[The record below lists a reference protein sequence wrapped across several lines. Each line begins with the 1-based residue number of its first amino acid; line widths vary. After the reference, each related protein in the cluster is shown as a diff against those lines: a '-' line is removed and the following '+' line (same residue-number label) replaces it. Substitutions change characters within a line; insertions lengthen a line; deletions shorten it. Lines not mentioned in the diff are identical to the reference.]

1 MNFKL
6 LASALVLMGTAAS
19 AQSVDDLRIYINP
32 GHGSWTGN
40 DRPMQV
46 IGKGEYESRGTDT
59 TSFFE
64 SNTDLIKGFGVLEKL
79 IQMGFPF
86 DRTWNQEGERW
97 EIGAAKDLDQNL
109 VMSRVKNGPYEEE
122 NTTKSPNYE
131 QYNRNL
137 LVIATEVEENEFDQ
151 FISIHSN
158 AASTNNVNYHLF
170 MYRGKNG
177 RENQAVIGSY
187 EMAEI
192 TSNFSFANEHA
203 SWSEDYTYIN
213 GDVDFMGKGKGSY
226 NSLGYYG
233 YLGVLKHGC
242 PGYLVEGFFHTY
254 TPATHRAM
262 NWDVDMIE
270 GYQYARGVAAYFEL
284 GTPAEMEST
293 GEIYGIVRDAHTSFS
308 HELYISQP
316 NSDDILKPINEC
328 KVYLWKDGEK
338 IKEYVTDNFYNGA
351 FVFFDLEPG
360 TYQVTF
366 EHPDYLEADPVD
378 VTVEAGV
385 TSYPK
390 CYLTDAFY
398 YGRPGEELNYPDIVP
413 TGMNLAENY
422 DLLNAYTD
430 VEIPQLAGAAPERI
444 IWNKGLC
451 YILGRHEDESAVVVV
466 LDAYSGTVLS
476 VLDDSSLEGGM
487 QRLADIQVT
496 GAGVLVGVSKSKNQ
510 HSDKYV
516 QSGDERGTINFYLWD
531 NNADGVPV
539 APAKPWFATQH
550 SGEWYRSYAGDTF
563 VFRGNLDEGEIA
575 LSTVDTNRSAVL
587 RISVFP
593 VTDGVMG
600 EPSVY
605 RPSGP
610 SATDFE
616 GGVFNYTLSPNNRH
630 MLLLHG
636 ESTNHG
642 VREYE
647 FAHKTSVPAISETV
661 KTLGYNT
668 VSAGFFKF
676 GDGIAMTMAD
686 AAGVK
691 LYNIS
696 RGIGAAT
703 EIALNGGTLTA
714 GEERTLTT
722 GYPMVTTDAEGN
734 VTSADF
740 AILALRGNRLS
751 RFTTSEADGVADITV
766 DAAEGPARFYDLN
779 GRLVDANRLTP
790 GIYVR
795 LQGTEATKVIIK

>member
-1 MNFKL
+1 MNFKI

-46 IGKGEYESRGTDT
+46 IGKEEYTSTGTDT
-59 TSFFE
+59 TGFFE

-86 DRTWNQEGERW
+86 DRTLNQEGERW

-109 VMSRVKNGPYEEE
+109 VMSRVKCGPYEDV
-122 NTTKSPNYE
+122 NVTSSPNYE
-131 QYNRNL
+131 LYNRNL

-177 RENQAVIGSY
+177 KEYVSVTGSW
-187 EMAEI
+187 EMIEAAA
-192 TSNFSFANEHA
+192 NYSFANEHA
-203 SWSEDYTYIN
+203 SWSEDHTYIN

-308 HELYISQP
+308 HKLYISQP
-316 NSDDILKPINEC
+316 NSADILKPINEC

-338 IKEYVTDNFYNGA
+338 IKEYTTDNFYNGA
-351 FVFFDLEPG
+351 FVFYDLEPG
-360 TYQVTF
+360 TYQLTF
-366 EHPDYLEADPVD
+366 EHAEYLEADPVD
-378 VTVEAGV
+378 VTVEAGF

-390 CYLTDAFY
+390 CYLTDLYY

-413 TGMNLAENY
+413 AGMGLADSY
-422 DLLNAYTD
+422 DLINAYTD

-451 YILGRHEDESAVVVV
+451 YILARHEDESAVIVV
-466 LDAYSGTVLS
+466 LDAYSGTVLKT
-476 VLDDSSLEGGM
+476 LDDKDLEGGM
-487 QRLADIQVT
+487 QRLGDIQVT
-496 GAGVLVGVSKSKNQ
+496 GAGILVGVSKSKNQ
-510 HSDKYV
+510 HADKYV
-516 QSGDERGTINFYLWD
+516 QSGDERGTINFYIWD
-531 NNADGVPV
+531 NDENGVPV
-539 APAKPWFATQH
+539 SPAKPWFATQH
-550 SGEWYRSYAGDTF
+550 SGEWYRAYTGDTF
-563 VFRGNLDEGEIA
+563 VFRGNLDEGEMA
-575 LSTVDTNRSAVL
+575 LSTVDTSRSAVM

-593 VTDGVMG
+593 VTDGVAG
-600 EPSVY
+600 DPVVY

-610 SATDFE
+610 SGTDFE
-616 GGVFNYTLSPNNRH
+616 GGIFNYTLSPNNRH
-630 MLLLHG
+630 MLFLQG

-642 VREYE
+642 MREYE
-647 FAHKTSVPAISETV
+647 FEHKNSVPAISET
-661 KTLGYNT
+661 TSTIGHNT

-676 GDGIAMTMAD
+676 GDDVVMTMAE
-686 AAGVK
+686 AEGVK

-703 EIALNGGTLTA
+703 EIPVNGGSLTA
-714 GEERTLTT
+714 GDERTLTT
-722 GYPMVTTDAEGN
+722 GYPMVTTDADGN
-734 VTSADF
+734 VTGTDLAV
-740 AILALRGNRLS
+740 IALRGNRLS
-751 RFTTSEADGVADITV
+751 RFTTSEADGVADVTI
-766 DAAEGPARFYDLN
+766 DAAEGPVRYYDLN
-779 GRLVDANRLTP
+779 GRMVDGNRLTP

-795 LQGTEATKVIIK
+795 LRGTEATKVVIK